1 MDLPLAPRPSGS
13 SLQEWLGSEIRRAIL
28 EGRLVRG
35 SRLPASRDLAAQY
48 EVARGTVVSVYEQLR
63 SEGYLTARV
72 GSGTRVNDR
81 LPEDQLPLP
90 ERVLAHRPVE
100 PRSGDLAARPFRL
113 DIPAIEHF
121 PWKTWSRLVARYSWR
136 ADPEIH
142 AAADIAGYLPLRR
155 AVVSYL
161 AAARGVIADP
171 RQVVIVSGVQQA
183 LDTLARVLAGP
194 DVEVVV
200 EDPAYFGA
208 LSAFS
213 RAGARIVPVPVD
225 DEGLLV
231 SEVSRRAASPRLVYA
246 TPGHQ
251 FATGVALSAR
261 RRLELLAWAEKCGA
275 YVVEDDYD
283 SEFRFSGRPIPA
295 LKSLDAE
302 DRVIH
307 LGTFNK
313 SLFPALRLGFMVLPD
328 ALHDRVLE
336 LRGDIDRPPPGL
348 AQAALAEFID
358 AGHFSRHLRRTRVL
372 YAGRLAAL
380 RDSLRRHLSGLL
392 RVPSIE
398 AGLLTPAYF
407 ETRLRSVEGERR
419 ARAEGLQVS
428 GLHRVCIERGDLQ
441 GLLLGFAC
449 LDETQIE
456 EGVRSLAHAL
466 VEKRPA

>member
-1 MDLPLAPRPSGS
+1 
-13 SLQEWLGSEIRRAIL
+13 
-28 EGRLVRG
+28 
-35 SRLPASRDLAAQY
+35 
-48 EVARGTVVSVYEQLR
+48 VARGTVVSVYEQLR
-63 SEGYLTARV
+63 GEGYLTARV

-81 LPEDQLPLP
+81 LPDDQLPLP
-90 ERVLAHRPVE
+90 EKVIAHRRAE
-100 PRSGDLAARPFRL
+100 PSASQHAARPFRA

-121 PWKTWSRLVARYSWR
+121 PFKTWSRLLARYSWR
-136 ADPEIH
+136 AEHEIH
-142 AAADIAGYLPLRR
+142 AGAHIAGYLPLRR

-171 RQVVIVSGVQQA
+171 QQVVIVSGVQQA
-183 LDTLARVLAGP
+183 LDTLARVVAGP
-194 DVEVVV
+194 DAEVAV

-208 LSAFS
+208 ISAFS
-213 RAGARIVPVPVD
+213 RSGVRIVPIPVD

-231 SEVSRRAASPRLVYA
+231 SEASRRSASPRLIYA

-261 RRLELLAWAEKCGA
+261 RRLQLLAWAERRGA
-275 YVVEDDYD
+275 YIVEDDYD

-295 LKSLDAE
+295 LKSIDAE

-313 SLFPALRLGFMVLPD
+313 SMFPALRLGFMVLPD
-328 ALHDRVLE
+328 ALLDKVLE
-336 LRGDIDRPPPGL
+336 FRRDVDRPPPGL

-372 YAGRLAAL
+372 YAGRLTAL
-380 RDSLRRHLSGLL
+380 RESLQRHLGGLV
-392 RVPSIE
+392 RIPSIE

-407 ETRLRSVEGERR
+407 ETQLRSAEGERL
-419 ARAEGLQVS
+419 ARAAGLHVH
-428 GLHRVCIERGDLQ
+428 GLHRVCLERSDLQ

-449 LDETQIE
+449 LEETQIE
-456 EGVRSLAHAL
+456 EGVQSLAQAL
-466 VEKRPA
+466 SEKRPA